1 MATNVVS
8 AIIPYLYQAISIPN
22 AINMFLMDTDTDQ
35 EQFIDFCNKLTYF
48 QSLLIDEQQVTHPKD
63 LDDLYEGIC
72 TNFPSL
78 KFDFISRRKSFLK
91 FCSKCSLFCET
102 GKPIEKVR
110 DMKGCRIII
119 YDDDPKSGTDK
130 CYSLLEYVIKYF
142 TRLKKYQLC
151 EAEPMMKTAGFNSAE
166 FPDIYVPETS
176 KVPYNYQKFV
186 KDYIFHPKI
195 NFGYQ
200 SLHVI
205 LFDTIGNPIEIQIR
219 THLMDL
225 HAESGPASH
234 KVYDKVRYGDDN
246 FMKLFD
252 VTSIHMPGFLLDNN
266 GNIIK
271 DTAGLVKSK
280 TLFERSRLF

>member
-8 AIIPYLYQAISIPN
+8 EIIPYLYKADSIPN
-22 AINMFLMDTDTDQ
+22 AINMFLMNTDTEQD
-35 EQFIDFCNKLTYF
+35 QFIDFSNKLTYF

-72 TNFPSL
+72 TYFPSL

-119 YDDDPKSGTDK
+119 YDDNPVLGVDA
-130 CYSLLEYVIKYF
+130 CYSLMEYIIKFF

-151 EAEPMMKTAGFNSAE
+151 EAEPLMKTAGFNSCE
-166 FPDIYVPETS
+166 FPEIYVPEAP
-176 KVPYNYQKFV
+176 KIKYEYQRFV
-186 KDYIFHPKI
+186 KDYIFHPKV

-205 LFDTIGNPIEIQIR
+205 LFDPLGNPIEIQIR
-219 THLMDL
+219 THTMDL
-225 HAESGPASH
+225 HAEVGPASH
-234 KVYDKVRYGDDN
+234 KVYDKIRYGDDN
-246 FMKLFD
+246 FMNLFD
-252 VTSIHMPGFLLDNN
+252 ASSVHMPGFLLDND
-266 GNIIK
+266 GHIVK
-271 DTAGLVKSK
+271 DTAGLLQSK